1 MSNYQGLNQITFSNS
16 QSQKRIEAAT
26 TILGKAVVNR
36 LLAFVLFLMGAKR
49 RDIAE
54 ALGIPV
60 GTLLSLLNR
69 IRAVGLPALE
79 DRRARQSTFQF
90 QPPLNRQRPKLV
102 LINRPEEVVIDFG
115 DRQLIAMATTNRI
128 QLKTVLLTLL
138 DNDLLTSAEVAQV
151 LGYSADHTKRL
162 ARQLRQKDENCLL
175 DKRRGQLIDY
185 RMTPKIKAELIQQF
199 VVDVVSG
206 GNTTS
211 QQITAEL
218 DDRCELELSERTV
231 RQHIAKL
238 GLPAIKSSLPKLLS
252 AVKKTPDHN
261 PQ

>member
-1 MSNYQGLNQITFSNS
+1 MSNYRRLNQITFSNS
-16 QSQKRIEAAT
+16 QSQKRIKAAI
-26 TILGKAVVNR
+26 TILGEAVVYR

-60 GTLLSLLNR
+60 GTLFSLLNR

-79 DRRARQSTFQF
+79 DRRAKQSTFR
-90 QPPLNRQRPKLV
+90 PPLNHQRPKPV
-102 LINRPEEVVIDFG
+102 LINRSEEVGIDFG
-115 DRQLIAMATTNRI
+115 DRQLITMATTNKI

-138 DNDLLTSAEVAQV
+138 DNELLTSAEVAEV

-162 ARQLRQKDENCLL
+162 ARQLRQKDEDCLL

-199 VVDVVSG
+199 VVDTVSG
-206 GNTTS
+206 GNTSS